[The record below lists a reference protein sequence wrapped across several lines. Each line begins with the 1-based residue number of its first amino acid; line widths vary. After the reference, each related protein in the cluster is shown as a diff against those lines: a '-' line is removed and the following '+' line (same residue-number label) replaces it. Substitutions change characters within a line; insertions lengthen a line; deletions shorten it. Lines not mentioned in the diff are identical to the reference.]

1 MNKNYPF
8 SLLLFNHFSKNL
20 MLKNLM
26 DLLEKNTNINL
37 IKTRFSL
44 SILMACLGD
53 FLIDQGNVTPRCV
66 VETKKAC
73 LHYLTN

>member
-1 MNKNYPF
+1 MF
-8 SLLLFNHFSKNL
+8 
-20 MLKNLM
+20 KNLM
-26 DLLEKNTNINL
+26 DLLEKNININL

-44 SILMACLGD
+44 SILMACMGD